1 MRVKEGNAC
10 RIVTGCLPLDVAV
23 IRVSSPASK
32 LLPGE
37 SAQMLPPA
45 GLAPVSI
52 LLGGGRHAGEGA
64 SSSPGAWVSGPVFL
78 RQKRQDRDGLVRGAP
93 NFPIVEQK
101 GQKELSWMG
110 PEDKDSCVL
119 LKEAEWV
126 TG

>member
-1 MRVKEGNAC
+1 MR
-10 RIVTGCLPLDVAV
+10 
-23 IRVSSPASK
+23 S
-32 LLPGE
+32 
-37 SAQMLPPA
+37 LPPA
-45 GLAPVSI
+45 GVDPVSI
-52 LLGGGRHAGEGA
+52 LLGGRHAGEGA

-110 PEDKDSCVL
+110 PEDEDSCVL

>member
-10 RIVTGCLPLDVAV
+10 RVVTGYLPLDVAV

-52 LLGGGRHAGEGA
+52 LLGGAGMLEKVPVVVPERGSPVLCSCGR
-64 SSSPGAWVSGPVFL
+64 
-78 RQKRQDRDGLVRGAP
+78 RDR
-93 NFPIVEQK
+93 
-101 GQKELSWMG
+101 
-110 PEDKDSCVL
+110 
-119 LKEAEWV
+119 
-126 TG
+126 TGMVW